1 MDLQQI
7 SNWLQQQK
15 GKRNLLE
22 KNKQEIEQDLIRYE
36 NKETNIRQAQLII
49 QLVAKQTQEE
59 IQMHIAPLVSHA
71 LATIYDDP
79 YEFNLEFVEKRGKT
93 EAKPI
98 FIRDEKKY
106 VPGRET
112 GLGPVDIASLGLR
125 LSLWC
130 LNKNT
135 ISNTIILD
143 EPFKFVDEYALPN
156 TAELIKKLSKKLG
169 IQFLIIVCNKK
180 HNDQLISIA
189 DKVIEIKKRDIIN
202 VY

>member
-1 MDLQQI
+1 MDLKTI
-7 SNWLQQQK
+7 SNWIQQQK
-15 GKRNLLE
+15 GKKALLE
-22 KNKQEIEQDLIRYE
+22 RNKKETEKELLFYE
-36 NKETNIRQAQLII
+36 NKEINIRQAQLII

-59 IQMHIAPLVSHA
+59 IQMHIVPLVSHA
-71 LATIYDDP
+71 LNIIYDDP

-93 EAKPI
+93 EARPV
-98 FIRDEKKY
+98 FIRNEKRY
-106 VPGRET
+106 FPGKET

-156 TAELIKKLSKKLG
+156 TAELIKQLSKKLG

-189 DKVIEIKKRDIIN
+189 DKVIEIKKGDME
-202 VY
+202 